1 VKPVDR
7 RLLRR
12 ARPVRIFLVA
22 LTGIGA
28 LDAVLLI
35 VQATLLADLV
45 ADLVLRPYA
54 GGSYFDPVAELITVG
69 CGRAALAW
77 VRETCAVRTST
88 AVKSR
93 LRADLLCHLVG
104 GPARAADRARTG
116 ELALLATQGIEALD
130 GYFARY
136 LPQLALAVIVPAV
149 LGIRILTSDPLSAAI
164 IAATLPLVPLFMIL
178 IGLRTRDHL
187 AARWAT
193 LERLGGHFLE
203 VVAGLPTLVAFG
215 RARGQSAQIRR
226 AAEAHRKAT
235 LGTLRVAF
243 LSALALELIALTS
256 VAMVAVAIGLRLA
269 DGGLAL
275 RTGLMVL
282 ICAPEVYLP
291 LRQLGARYHEAADG
305 LGAADRLFTEIA
317 APHPA
322 PNSAPSPEPNA
333 APIPVQGKGSGTHSG
348 GGIVPE
354 PALAEIRFEH
364 VRVEREGRDGDVLRE
379 TSFALVP
386 GRVTAVTGASGV
398 GKSTLVQ
405 LLLGFDRPT
414 SGRVTVD
421 GVDLADLDMRAWRA
435 GIAWVPQRPRLT
447 GATVA
452 DAIRLGAPRASGAQV
467 AEAARIAGID
477 FPLDARLGR
486 DGTAL
491 SGGQARRV
499 ALARAVLRDAPIVLL
514 DEPTEHLDAAGERA
528 VMAALRPWL
537 VGRTVLL
544 ITHRRALL
552 GLCDAVIRL
561 DVPQAVIPAQSTAA
575 TETQHAAVAA
585 PTPTPMSEGAAAE
598 KPPRRKASVLGAFG
612 LGAAAAVSAIGLT
625 AASAWLIAT
634 SALRPPLLTLQVGIA
649 AVQAFAF
656 GRACLRYA
664 ERLAGHDAALR
675 LLADLRVRVYRGL
688 VRRAPAGLSTER
700 GGDLLSTLTADID
713 AVQDLF
719 LKALLPIVGAGC
731 GVVAL
736 FAFDDALSPRCALA
750 LSLGVF
756 VAAVLA
762 PAITRFAASRA
773 ERRTQAV
780 RARLADGFVDLLN
793 ALPDLVAY
801 NAAEQQAAQ
810 IAREDRRLSA
820 LERRGALASGIGIAL
835 VIASAGYTCAATA
848 VAALHAVHVGQL
860 RGPVAA
866 ALVLAP
872 LALFELLAG
881 LPDAARAIDR
891 GRQARVRLNRL
902 AEAAPLIP
910 APSKPIRPAW
920 TTNSVLELDDVDA
933 AWPGARGN
941 VVRGVSLSLRAGE
954 HVALAGPSGA
964 GKSTVAQLVTRGL
977 DPVRGCVRIDGVDL
991 RRTHP
996 DHVRRLVAVFGQDAH
1011 LFDASIRENLRVGRP
1026 DAAEKELWHALRVVC
1041 LDEWIRTL
1049 PAGIDTPVG
1058 NLGDA
1063 VSGGEAQRVALARA
1077 LLSPAP
1083 VLVLDEPT
1091 AHLDAATASA
1101 VEANLRHEL
1110 SGRTVL
1116 WLRHQDV

>member
-1 VKPVDR
+1 MRPVDP

-12 ARPVRIFLVA
+12 ARPVRIFLVV
-22 LTGIGA
+22 LGLIGA
-28 LDAVLLI
+28 LDAVLLV
-35 VQATLLADLV
+35 VQATLLAGLV
-45 ADLVLRPYA
+45 ADLVLRPYS
-54 GGSYFDPVAELITVG
+54 GGSYFDPVAGLIAAG
-69 CGRAALAW
+69 CGRALLAW
-77 VRETCAVRTST
+77 IRETCAVRTST

-93 LRADLLCHLVG
+93 LRADLLSHLVR

-136 LPQLALAVIVPAV
+136 LPQLALAAIVPAV
-149 LGIRILTSDPLSAAI
+149 LGIRILASDTLSAVI
-164 IAATLPLVPLFMIL
+164 IAGTLPLVPLFMIL
-178 IGLRTRDHL
+178 IGLKTRDHL

-215 RARGQSAQIRR
+215 RARRQTVHIRR

-256 VAMVAVAIGLRLA
+256 VALVAVAIGLRLA
-269 DGGLAL
+269 DGGLSL

-305 LGAADRLFTEIA
+305 LGAADRVLAELAT
-317 APHPA
+317 
-322 PNSAPSPEPNA
+322 
-333 APIPVQGKGSGTHSG
+333 PIPARGRGTVQD
-348 GGIVPE
+348 
-354 PALAEIRFEH
+354 PAFAEIRFEG
-364 VRVEREGRDGDVLRE
+364 VRVEREGRDGDVLSE
-379 TSFALVP
+379 TSFALTS
-386 GRVTAVTGASGV
+386 GRVTAVTGASGI

-421 GVDLADLDMRAWRA
+421 GVDLAELDLRAWRENV
-435 GIAWVPQRPRLT
+435 AWVPQRPRLT

-452 DAIRLGAPRASGAQV
+452 EAIRLGMPRASAAQI

-477 FPLDARLGR
+477 FPLDARVGR

-499 ALARAVLRDAPIVLL
+499 ALARAVLRDTPIVLL

-528 VMAALRPWL
+528 ITAALRSWL
-537 VGRTVLL
+537 VGRTVL
-544 ITHRRALL
+544 IVTHRRALL
-552 GLCDAVIRL
+552 GLCDVVIRL
-561 DVPQAVIPAQSTAA
+561 DAPPRVAIPAIPAQVSVPKTNQKI
-575 TETQHAAVAA
+575 ELK
-585 PTPTPMSEGAAAE
+585 E
-598 KPPRRKASVLGAFG
+598 KVGGEERGGKASVLGAFG
-612 LGAAAAVSAIGLT
+612 LSGAAAVSAIGLT
-625 AASAWLIAT
+625 ASSGWLIAT
-634 SALRPPLLTLQVGIA
+634 SSLRPPLLTLQVGIA

-675 LLADLRVRVYRGL
+675 LLAELRVRVYRGL
-688 VRRAPAGLSTER
+688 ARRAPAGMSTER
-700 GGDLLSTLTADID
+700 GGDLLSSLTADID

-719 LKALLPIVGAGC
+719 LKALLPIVGSLC
-731 GVVAL
+731 GIAAL
-736 FAFDDALSPRCALA
+736 FAFDFAFSPRCALA
-750 LSLGVF
+750 LTLGIF
-756 VAAVLA
+756 VAAIMA
-762 PAITRFAASRA
+762 PAITRLTARRA
-773 ERRTQAV
+773 ERRTQAA
-780 RARLADGFVDLLN
+780 RARLADGIVDLLS

-801 NAAEQQAAQ
+801 NAAEQQAAR
-810 IAREDRRLSA
+810 ISRDGRTLSV

-835 VIASAGYTCAATA
+835 VLASAGYTCAATA
-848 VAALHAVHVGQL
+848 VAALHAVHTDHL
-860 RGPVAA
+860 AGPIAA

-891 GRQARVRLNRL
+891 GRQARLRLDRL

-910 APSKPIRPAW
+910 APAKPIRPAW
-920 TTNSVLELDDVDA
+920 TANSVLELDEVDA
-933 AWPGARGN
+933 AWPGARRN
-941 VVRGVSLSLRAGE
+941 AVHGVSLRLRAGE
-954 HVALAGPSGA
+954 HMALAGPSGA
-964 GKSTVAQLVTRGL
+964 GKSTLAQLVTRGL

-996 DHVRRLVAVFGQDAH
+996 DHVRSLVAVFGQDAH

-1026 DAAEKELWHALRVVC
+1026 DAPEEELWHALRVVC
-1041 LDEWIRTL
+1041 LDSWIRTL

-1063 VSGGEAQRVALARA
+1063 VSGGEAQRVALART

-1091 AHLDAATASA
+1091 AHLDAVTAAA
-1101 VEANLRHEL
+1101 VEANLRREL
-1110 SGRTVL
+1110 DGRTVL
-1116 WLRHQDV
+1116 WLRHQEV

>member
-1 VKPVDR
+1 MRPVDP

-12 ARPVRIFLVA
+12 ARPVRIFLVV
-22 LTGIGA
+22 LGLIGA
-28 LDAVLLI
+28 LDAVLLV
-35 VQATLLADLV
+35 VQATLLAGLV

-54 GGSYFDPVAELITVG
+54 GGFYFDPVAGLIAAG
-69 CGRAALAW
+69 CGRALLAW
-77 VRETCAVRTST
+77 LREICAVRTST

-93 LRADLLCHLVG
+93 LRADLLGHLVR

-116 ELALLATQGIEALD
+116 ELALLATRGIEALD

-136 LPQLALAVIVPAV
+136 LPQLALAAIVPAV
-149 LGIRILTSDPLSAAI
+149 LGIRILSSDTLSAVI

-178 IGLRTRDHL
+178 IGLKTRDHL

-215 RARGQSAQIRR
+215 RARRQTVHIRR
-226 AAEAHRKAT
+226 AAEAHRRAT
-235 LGTLRVAF
+235 LGTLRIAF

-256 VAMVAVAIGLRLA
+256 VALVAVAIGLRLA
-269 DGGLAL
+269 DGGLSL
-275 RTGLMVL
+275 RVGLTVL

-305 LGAADRLFTEIA
+305 LGAADRVLAELA
-317 APHPA
+317 EPVPA
-322 PNSAPSPEPNA
+322 R
-333 APIPVQGKGSGTHSG
+333 GSGT
-348 GGIVPE
+348 VQDPVF
-354 PALAEIRFEH
+354 AEIRFER
-364 VRVEREGRDGDVLRE
+364 VRVERDGREGDVLRE
-379 TSFALVP
+379 TDFVLAP
-386 GRVTAVTGASGV
+386 GRVTGVTGASGV

-414 SGRVTVD
+414 SGRVSVD
-421 GVDLADLDMRAWRA
+421 GVDLAELDLRAWREN
-435 GIAWVPQRPRLT
+435 IAWVPQRPRLT

-452 DAIRLGAPRASGAQV
+452 EAIRLGLPRASAAQV

-528 VMAALRPWL
+528 ITAALRSWL
-537 VGRTVLL
+537 VGRTVLVV
-544 ITHRRALL
+544 THRRALL
-552 GLCDAVIRL
+552 GLCDVVIRL
-561 DVPQAVIPAQSTAA
+561 DAQPQPHVEIPAQASVPNPIQKL
-575 TETQHAAVAA
+575 ELKGEVGD
-585 PTPTPMSEGAAAE
+585 SEPGGG
-598 KPPRRKASVLGAFG
+598 KASVLGAFG
-612 LGAAAAVSAIGLT
+612 LSAAAAVSAIGLT
-625 AASAWLIAT
+625 ASSAWLIAT

-675 LLADLRVRVYRGL
+675 LLAELRVRVYRGL

-700 GGDLLSTLTADID
+700 GGDLLSSLTADID

-719 LKALLPIVGAGC
+719 LKALLPIAGALC
-731 GVVAL
+731 GIAAL
-736 FAFDDALSPRCALA
+736 FAFDYALCPRCALA
-750 LSLGVF
+750 LTLGTF
-756 VAAVLA
+756 VAAILA
-762 PAITRFAASRA
+762 PAFTRLTARRA
-773 ERRTQAV
+773 EQRTQAA
-780 RARLADGFVDLLN
+780 RARLADGIVDLLS

-801 NAAEQQAAQ
+801 NAAEQQAAR
-810 IAREDRRLSA
+810 IARDGRVLSA
-820 LERRGALASGIGIAL
+820 LERRGALASGVGIAL
-835 VIASAGYTCAATA
+835 VLAAGGYTCAATA
-848 VAALHAVHVGQL
+848 VAALHAVHAGQL
-860 RGPVAA
+860 TGPVAA

-891 GRQARVRLNRL
+891 GRQARLRLNRL

-910 APSKPIRPAW
+910 APAKPIRPAW
-920 TTNSVLELDDVDA
+920 TVNSVLELDSVDA
-933 AWPGARGN
+933 AWPGARRN
-941 VVRGVSLSLRAGE
+941 AVHGVSLRLRAGE
-954 HVALAGPSGA
+954 HVSLAGPSGA
-964 GKSTVAQLVTRGL
+964 GKSTLAQLVTRGL

-991 RRTHP
+991 RSTHP
-996 DHVRRLVAVFGQDAH
+996 DHVRSLVAVFGQDAH

-1026 DAAEKELWHALRVVC
+1026 DAAEDELWHALRVVC
-1041 LDEWIRTL
+1041 LDSWIRTL
-1049 PAGIDTPVG
+1049 PAGIDTSVG

-1063 VSGGEAQRVALARA
+1063 VSGGEAQRVALART
-1077 LLSPAP
+1077 LLSAAP

-1091 AHLDAATASA
+1091 AHLDAVTAAA
-1101 VEANLRHEL
+1101 VEANLRREL
-1110 SGRTVL
+1110 HGRTVL